1 MLAFGSELAV
11 VVELLDDDSTLNGRA
26 GSVVIARCSVVA
38 VVISLVSSVTS
49 SVAAAVCRGE
59 RCVVVLLALR
69 LRPPERASTVGSD
82 AVVVVVS
89 AVVVVVVSIT
99 SNMLF
104 LFLSQR
110 EVSGSRLEGV
120 VD

>member
-26 GSVVIARCSVVA
+26 SVVIARCSVVVA

-82 AVVVVVS
+82 AVVVVVVVVVAVVS
-89 AVVVVVVSIT
+89 AVAVVVVSIT

-104 LFLSQR
+104 CFSRR
-110 EVSGSRLEGV
+110 EK
-120 VD
+120 